1 MSETLLALLCL
12 IQITPLQSAPF
23 AAQVPAAP
31 AEVNIG
37 GQRHLVHELHVT
49 NQLTARATIEHLEVR
64 DGSGTVIARYGS
76 AELPAMT
83 SGRTPDARVVRLD
96 PGQRVVI
103 YFWIPLAAPA
113 ADTITHRLVA
123 TTDSDTLV
131 VDVGAAAVARRA
143 PPALG
148 PPLRGGPWVAAYAP
162 ALERGHRRVLF
173 EHEGAAATIPAR
185 FAIDWIRIDS
195 AGRLASG
202 DPQLVRSYY
211 SYDAEV
217 LAVADARVVAVRN
230 AVAERSRL
238 VPVAHGR
245 ELASGNYITLD
256 LGGGHFVSY
265 EHLKPGSVLVGP
277 GEQVKRG
284 QVIARVGFS
293 GDGSHPHLH
302 MHVSNGATP
311 MIGEGLPWTL
321 ATYELL
327 GGYAGLSAVF
337 AGQRWTGHQGARE
350 RRHELPAPN
359 AVVIFP

>member
-1 MSETLLALLCL
+1 
-12 IQITPLQSAPF
+12 
-23 AAQVPAAP
+23 
-31 AEVNIG
+31 G
-37 GQRHLVHELHVT
+37 GQTQLVHELHVT
-49 NQLTARATIEHLEVR
+49 NQLKTRATIEHLEVR
-64 DGSGTVIARYGS
+64 DGSGAVVARYGS
-76 AELPAMT
+76 AELVALT
-83 SGRTPDARVVRLD
+83 SGKTPDARAVSLE
-96 PGQRVVI
+96 PGLRVVI
-103 YFWIPLAAPA
+103 YFWIPLAARAP
-113 ADTITHRLVA
+113 DTITHRLVA
-123 TTDSDTLV
+123 TAGTDTMV
-131 VDVGAAAVARRA
+131 VDVGVTAVARRA
-143 PPALG
+143 SPALG
-148 PPLRGGPWVAAYAP
+148 PPLRGGPWVAVYAP

-195 AGRLASG
+195 AGRLAAG

-217 LAVADARVVAVRN
+217 LAVAGARVAATRN

-238 VPVAHGR
+238 VHVAHGPV
-245 ELASGNYITLD
+245 LASGNYVTLD
-256 LGGGHFVSY
+256 LGDGHFVSY
-265 EHLKPGSVLVGP
+265 EHLKPGSVLVKP

-302 MHVSNGATP
+302 MHISNGATP

-321 ATYELL
+321 ATYQLL

-337 AGQRWTGHQGARE
+337 AGRRWTEQQGAYE

-359 AVVIFP
+359 AVVMFPD